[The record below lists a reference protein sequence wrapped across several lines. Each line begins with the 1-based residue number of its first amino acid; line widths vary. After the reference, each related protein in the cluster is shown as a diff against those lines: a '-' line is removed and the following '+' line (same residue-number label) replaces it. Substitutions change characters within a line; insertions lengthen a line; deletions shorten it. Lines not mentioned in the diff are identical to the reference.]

1 MIFACVKLRG
11 PWASKETAHGIT
23 SLHACLA
30 GPRNLAI
37 YAVQRWAIENREHYV
52 TLPSGRTPRERAP
65 ETQPNA
71 YAGIR
76 NLIGAFGKKGHANIA
91 SARRCYGRTIS
102 ASSPSTDTSET
113 GIKNMTSLNTNTPG
127 PWFAAKT
134 H

>member
-1 MIFACVKLRG
+1 MLFACVKLRG
-11 PWASKETAHGIT
+11 PWTSKETAHGIT
-23 SLHACLA
+23 SLPVCLA
-30 GPRNLAI
+30 GPRHLAI

-52 TLPSGRTPRERAP
+52 TLPSGRTSRERAP

-76 NLIGAFGKKGHANIA
+76 NLIGAFGKKGHANIT

-134 H
+134 Q